1 MAYKK
6 GTDRDQIPLVS
17 ISLEASISE
26 DNPVRVI
33 DAFVDWLDL
42 SALGFTHTVD
52 NTKGTSVYPPATL
65 LKLYLY
71 GYLNRHRS
79 SRQLA
84 KECERNIEL
93 HWLLRRLTPQYHTI
107 ADFRKDNAV
116 ALKGVFKEFT
126 QLCIA
131 MSLVE
136 GKTIVFDGT
145 RIHAQNSQ
153 KNNFNI
159 KRLEKLLARIDTK
172 TQAYEQYLI
181 ALDEQ
186 DKAESVQPDIVV
198 PVGKTKPDI
207 QETLRLL
214 AERRTQYEAYTLQL
228 KEAAQSGCPTEELQI
243 STIDPDARAMAFK
256 KNHTEVGYNIQTA
269 GDAKHKLI
277 IHFDVTNVNDNNALS
292 DLAITTK
299 DILHIKEG
307 ETYNALADTGY
318 HNGEQLT
325 LCEQANIIT
334 YVCPADINGEPSKKN
349 NDKDPLFTKD
359 KFLYDAQ
366 SDTYTCPNNQ
376 ILKTNGTWYIEKI
389 TATRRQ
395 ARKTKQYTLPT
406 SVCQACPFS
415 IQCQG
420 NSVKHGKG
428 RTIQRTLFD
437 DAISN
442 NRKRVLEKPDTYKQ
456 RKEIIEHPFGTI
468 KRSWGFNYTLLRTKK
483 KVAGEFALIYCA
495 YNLRRLISI
504 LGVKDLV
511 FALKSPN
518 YTASHIFDC
527 FTDFISALFVKPMKI
542 SAFHTLRLT
551 HLLPFLTILPMSN
564 N

>member
-1 MAYKK
+1 MAYKT
-6 GTDRDQIPLVS
+6 GIDRDAIPIAP
-17 ISLEASISE
+17 ISLEASISA

-42 SALGFTHTVD
+42 LALGFTHTID
-52 NTKGTSVYPPATL
+52 NTKGTSVYPPAVL

-93 HWLLRRLTPQYHTI
+93 HWLLKRLTPQYHTI

-126 QLCIA
+126 QFCIA

-145 RIHAQNSQ
+145 RIHAQNNQ
-153 KNNFNI
+153 KNNFNA
-159 KRLEKLLARIDTK
+159 KRLEKLLTRIDTK
-172 TQAYEQYLI
+172 AQAYEQYLI

-186 DKAESVQPDIVV
+186 DKTEDIQPNIVV
-198 PVGKTKPDI
+198 PVGKSKTDI
-207 QETLRLL
+207 EKTLVLL
-214 AERRTQYEAYTLQL
+214 TQRKLQYEAYQQQL
-228 KEAAQSGCPTEELQI
+228 KTAAEQGKPTEELQI
-243 STIDPDARAMAFK
+243 STVDPDARAMAFK

-325 LCEQANIIT
+325 KCEQANIIT

-376 ILKTNGTWYIEKI
+376 ILKTNGTWYVEKV

-395 ARKTKQYTLPT
+395 ARKTKQYTLP
-406 SVCQACPFS
+406 SLVCQACPFS

-420 NSVKHGKG
+420 NAVKHGKG

-437 DAISN
+437 DAITN
-442 NRKRVLEKPDTYKQ
+442 NRKRVLENPNAYKQ

-468 KRSWGFNYTLLRTKK
+468 KRSWGFNYTLLRTKI
-483 KVAGEFALIYCA
+483 KVAAEFALIYCA

-504 LGVKDLV
+504 LGVNDLIV
-511 FALKSPN
+511 ALKSPK
-518 YTASHIFDC
+518 YATSPIFDYRS
-527 FTDFISALFVKPMKI
+527 DFMSALFLKPFKI
-542 SAFHTLRLT
+542 SGFQTFLLT
-551 HLLPFLTILPMSN
+551 
-564 N
+564 

>member
-1 MAYKK
+1 MAYKT
-6 GTDRDQIPLVS
+6 GTDRDQIPLTP
-17 ISLEASISE
+17 ISLEASISQ

-52 NTKGTSVYPPATL
+52 NPKGTSVYPPAIL

-93 HWLLRRLTPQYHTI
+93 HWLLKRLTPQYHTI

-126 QLCIA
+126 QFCIA
-131 MSLVE
+131 MTLVE
-136 GKTIVFDGT
+136 GETIVFDGT

-153 KNNFNI
+153 KNNFNA
-159 KRLEKLLARIDTK
+159 KRLEKLLTRIDTK

-186 DKAESVQPDIVV
+186 DKTEGIQPDIIV
-198 PVGKTKPDI
+198 PVGKTKTDI
-207 QETLRLL
+207 QKTLTLL
-214 AERRTQYEAYTLQL
+214 AERRVEYEAYQQQL
-228 KEAAQSGCPTEELQI
+228 KTAAEQGKPTEELQI
-243 STIDPDARAMAFK
+243 STVDPDARAMAFK
-256 KNHTEVGYNIQTA
+256 KNHTEIGYNVQTA

-277 IHFDVTNVNDNNALS
+277 IHFDVTNLNDNNALS

-325 LCEQANIIT
+325 KCEQANIIT
-334 YVCPADINGEPSKKN
+334 FVCPADINGEPSEKN
-349 NDKDPLFTKD
+349 NDKDPSFTKD
-359 KFLYDAQ
+359 KFIYDVQ
-366 SDTYTCPNNQ
+366 SDTYTCPNKQ
-376 ILKTNGTWYIEKI
+376 ILKTNGTWYTEKV

-395 ARKTKQYTLPT
+395 ARKTKQYILPS

-415 IQCQG
+415 TQCQG
-420 NSVKHGKG
+420 KAVKHSKG
-428 RTIQRTLFD
+428 RTITRTLFD
-437 DAISN
+437 EAVSN
-442 NRKRVLEKPDTYKQ
+442 NRKRVLENPNAYKQ

-468 KRSWGFNYTLLRTKK
+468 KRSWGYNYTLLRTKI
-483 KVAGEFALIYCA
+483 KVAGEFALIYCV

-504 LGVKDLV
+504 LGVKDLII
-511 FALKSPN
+511 ALKSPKN
-518 YTASHIFDC
+518 VITLIFDC
-527 FTDFISALFVKPMKI
+527 FNDFIRALFVKPIKMLVFKPCSYLI
-542 SAFHTLRLT
+542 YRL
-551 HLLPFLTILPMSN
+551 F
-564 N
+564 